1 MLQRPHYEWQL
12 RTRTLSLGAR
22 TLLMGIV
29 NLTPDSFSDGGHFLE
44 PAKAIDHALRLLDE
58 GADILDLGA
67 ESTRPGAQ
75 LTLTP
80 AEEQQRLAPVLEGI
94 LHARPDTIL
103 SVDTFHATTAAFSLT
118 HGAEI
123 VNDVSGMQWDAD
135 MPKALAENAGGLVLM
150 HTRGKPGE
158 WKEQQPLAEEEILPL
173 VQTGLAATL
182 ASAKKAGIAED
193 RIVLDPGFGFGKRGT
208 ENFVLLERLAQ
219 LHSFH
224 RPLLIG
230 LSRKGFLAPELS
242 AHERLPATLAANRK
256 AIEAGAHILRVHD
269 VAAHRELA
277 DSLR

>member
-44 PAKAIDHALRLLDE
+44 SAKAIDHGLRLLDE

-67 ESTRPGAQ
+67 ESTRPNAQ
-75 LTLTP
+75 LNLSP
-80 AEEQQRLAPVLEGI
+80 EEEQQRLAPVFEGI
-94 LHARPDTIL
+94 LQARPSAIL
-103 SVDTFHATTAAFSLT
+103 SVDTFHASTVAFAFT

-123 VNDVSGMQWDAD
+123 ANDVSGMQWDTE
-135 MPKALAENAGGLVLM
+135 MPHTLTTSAGGLVLM
-150 HTRGKPGE
+150 HTRGKPSE

-173 VQTGLAATL
+173 VQTGLAAIL

-193 RIVLDPGFGFGKRGT
+193 RIVLDPGFGFGKRGM
-208 ENFVLLERLAQ
+208 ENFVLLEHLAQ
-219 LHSFH
+219 LHAFH